1 MNNYTL
7 VLVCGHTTVARSYKT
22 ITTELVHETAGCT
35 VAASHTLV
43 IHEKSVIFEHCR
55 GEVSWHE
62 DAEGYAELR
71 KIFKEKKEIRVL
83 SEREIFAIEK
93 ACCYAG

>member
-1 MNNYTL
+1 MKNYML
-7 VLVCGHTTVARSYKT
+7 VLVCGRTTVARSYES
-22 ITTELVHETAGCT
+22 ITTELVHEAAGCT

-55 GEVSWHE
+55 GEVSWRE

-83 SEREIFAIEK
+83 TEREILAIERVHRR
-93 ACCYAG
+93 AI

>member
-7 VLVCGHTTVARSYKT
+7 VLVCGRTTVARSYKT

-43 IHEKSVIFEHCR
+43 IHEKSVIFEHYQ
-55 GEVSWHE
+55 GEASWE
-62 DAEGYAELR
+62 ESAEGYEKLR
-71 KIFKEKKEIRVL
+71 KVFKEKKEIRVL
-83 SEREIFAIEK
+83 SEREIRAIEK
-93 ACCYAG
+93 VHFRAI